1 MRFSIDFPELS
12 RSKRRAGSK
21 FFSGATRAPRKHTSC
36 CGNGRHRCTGVNV
49 YATGS
54 NAPQHLWAMHGDL
67 IPPTRCARLLA
78 PFAHCRWG
86 SLIAFAE
93 CHACLLSNV
102 ERDAAGGMSRS
113 DLSGGEV
120 GCFQFDPHRPAETCS
135 AVKVGRVSR
144 CATAGHWS
152 PMLSTEQLPS
162 MSKASVQPYP
172 SVEEAVRPLLALC
185 LSC

>member
-113 DLSGGEV
+113 DLSGG
-120 GCFQFDPHRPAETCS
+120 GSGPAATNAAPTCRVRCRD
-135 AVKVGRVSR
+135 ARCVACKVKGKRR
-144 CATAGHWS
+144 HTNH
-152 PMLSTEQLPS
+152 
-162 MSKASVQPYP
+162 
-172 SVEEAVRPLLALC
+172 
-185 LSC
+185 